1 MRAFLGIDPG
11 ATGALALY
19 QPETADLTVFDVPT
33 LKIGKKTAVDH
44 YALARIVDG
53 MSTLNPEVWIE
64 YVSASPQMGVTSSFS
79 FGQTYGLLVGVCA
92 AHFLKINTV
101 TPPVW
106 KTAMKAKGDKDES
119 RARVCALLPHHSAL
133 FARKKDNGR
142 SDATLIAIYGATD
155 EHPRPRPHRADPR
168 GPTQLAGEAGTERR
182 DA

>member
-19 QPETADLTVFDVPT
+19 QPEIVGLTVFDVPT

-106 KTAMKAKGDKDES
+106 KTAMKAKGEKDES
-119 RARVCALLPHHSAL
+119 RARACALLPHESAL

-142 SDATLIAIYGATD
+142 SDAALIAIYGAT
-155 EHPRPRPHRADPR
+155 R
-168 GPTQLAGEAGTERR
+168 
-182 DA
+182 